1 MGILGFALGELGESP
16 GRGCPPRSW
25 AHLVQDGDARCLGEL
40 PLQQGVRVDGVRLH
54 VWGVAGEQVGQTD
67 ARGTIAWGER
77 GRGQRAALLG
87 ARDRPPPLP
96 AATEGFGL
104 DLTHSSI
111 CFSFIKTKIHLLSP
125 WRVLGSVHD
134 DNQ

>member
-1 MGILGFALGELGESP
+1 MGILGFTLGELGESR

-87 ARDRPPPLP
+87 ARDPRAL
-96 AATEGFGL
+96 
-104 DLTHSSI
+104 
-111 CFSFIKTKIHLLSP
+111 
-125 WRVLGSVHD
+125 VLI
-134 DNQ
+134 